1 MYSLD
6 ELNCLF
12 RFECATVDDPRT
24 ARQRVLSF
32 DLSSLDCQSERD
44 ATDLEMI
51 RGLSKCE
58 PAFGFT
64 TLGAIGG
71 NAVMAA

>member
-1 MYSLD
+1 MYSLR

-12 RFECATVDDPRT
+12 RFECAAVDNPRT
-24 ARQRVLSF
+24 ARQRVLSV
-32 DLSSLDCQSERD
+32 DLSSLDCQPERD
-44 ATDLEMI
+44 ATYLKMI

-58 PAFGFT
+58 PTFDST
-64 TLGAIGG
+64 TLRAVGR

>member
-1 MYSLD
+1 MYSCG

-12 RFECATVDDPRT
+12 RFECATVDNPRA
-24 ARQRVLSF
+24 ARQRVVSF
-32 DLSSLDCQSERD
+32 DLSSLNCQPERD
-44 ATDLEMI
+44 ATYLEMI

-58 PAFGFT
+58 PAFGSA
-64 TLGAIGG
+64 TLGTVGR

>member
-1 MYSLD
+1 MYSLG

-12 RFECATVDDPRT
+12 RLECLTVDNPRT

-32 DLSSLDCQSERD
+32 NLSSLDCQPQRD

-58 PAFGFT
+58 PTFGFRM
-64 TLGAIGG
+64 LGAIGG